1 MKLTNLTLLLFFASR
16 VYAQQVHLQGTITDA
31 QTNRPIASATVSIP
45 SQHLYFK
52 TDIAGKFDIPSGK
65 VTDADSIGF
74 SCIGYQ
80 TKKLKARDMLS
91 NVIIKLAP
99 AVNMLQEVK
108 FNFNAPAL
116 IKVGIQVKR
125 PKYTP
130 AERPGTDYATFM
142 EGSKNVKGIIQT
154 VGFYLGNGHGS
165 SKGGD
170 VTARFQIKLFEVDTD
185 GSPGKEI
192 TKDSILISAKKS
204 DAWFDVDISA
214 YHFRNPDSG
223 FFASF
228 SLLEHQ
234 FYKLRDGAIVKDE
247 FGNINETIDY
257 LGVHHDAGAWNIPDV
272 ITPRIG
278 IRSIDSLRLR
288 SYFTCNTL
296 QDGSWHW
303 KKTYFN
309 FSYLIRAEIA
319 PD

>member
-80 TKKLKARDMLS
+80 TKKLKVGDIQPNAL
-91 NVIIKLAP
+91 IKLAP

-108 FNFNAPAL
+108 VNFNAPAL

-125 PKYTP
+125 AKILRS
-130 AERPGTDYATFM
+130 AFPGTDNATFM
-142 EGSKNVKGIIQT
+142 EGSKNIKGFIQT

-165 SKGGD
+165 EKGGN
-170 VTARFQIKLFEVDTD
+170 VTARFRIKLFEVDTD
-185 GSPGKEI
+185 GRPGREI
-192 TKDSILISAKKS
+192 TKDSILVSAKKS

-214 YHFRNPDSG
+214 YHIRNPDSG

-234 FYKLRDGAIVKDE
+234 YYKVKKGVDTVDE
-247 FGNINETIDY
+247 YGHPYEIIDY
-257 LGVHHDAGAWNIPDV
+257 SGVHHYRGVYIPADMM
-272 ITPRIG
+272 TPRLGIG
-278 IRSIDSLRLR
+278 SFDLMQC
-288 SYFTCNTL
+288 SYSTWTTV
-296 QDGSWHW
+296 QDWSWHW
-303 KKTYFN
+303 EKEPFN
-309 FSYLIRAEIA
+309 LSFLIRAEIA